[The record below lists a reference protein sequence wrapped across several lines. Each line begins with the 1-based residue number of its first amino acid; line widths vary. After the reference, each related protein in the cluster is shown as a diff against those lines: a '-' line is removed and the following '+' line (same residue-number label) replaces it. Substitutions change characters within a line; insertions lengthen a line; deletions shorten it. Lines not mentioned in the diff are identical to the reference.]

1 MVPRGTKA
9 PSGSTWNTVLRKP
22 RVAVQHARPACD
34 NRGPL
39 PRPAVISLVRYA
51 ALLEPRALKLSFAAS
66 LVGRLPIGITGL
78 AILLLVQGAMGSFAF
93 GGAAAAC
100 YVAGLAAIAPAL
112 GRAIDRWGPRGML
125 LACGMVFP
133 AALSLLALQVARGG
147 APWTMLL
154 LAALAGASFPPI
166 TVSMRTY
173 LKRAL
178 ADDALLSA
186 AYSLE
191 AVLIELIF
199 IAGPLLV
206 ALFVAFFSAG
216 GAVLFAAGCGLAGT
230 LLFLASPA
238 MRSWQVAPRT
248 DHGRLGPLA
257 ERGFAR
263 LIAVILLYA
272 SAFGLM
278 EIGITAYSSELGNP
292 ALAGVLLGVMSA
304 GSALGGLAYG
314 SRGWHLPLALQFSRS
329 LAVMGVGLGLL
340 ALPWSFWWFGFWSVL
355 AGVAMAPTL
364 IIQSMLIAK
373 LAKPEHSTEAFT
385 WSTSA
390 LLSGVGIG
398 LAGGGALLERYAS
411 HAPLAAAAASALL
424 AAALSRVALDR

>member
-1 MVPRGTKA
+1 
-9 PSGSTWNTVLRKP
+9 
-22 RVAVQHARPACD
+22 
-34 NRGPL
+34 
-39 PRPAVISLVRYA
+39 VISLVRYA
-51 ALLEPRALKLSFAAS
+51 ALLEPRALKLTFAAS
-66 LVGRLPIGITGL
+66 LLGRLPIGITGL
-78 AILLLVQGAMGSFAF
+78 AILLLVQGAVDSFAF

-100 YVAGLAAIAPAL
+100 YVAGLAAVAPAL

-125 LACGMVFP
+125 LACGLVFP
-133 AALSLLALQVARGG
+133 AALSLLALQVAGGG
-147 APWTMLL
+147 APWTVLL

-178 ADDALLSA
+178 ADDAMLSA

-206 ALFVAFFSAG
+206 ALFVAFLSAG
-216 GAVLFAAGCGLAGT
+216 VAVLFAAGSGLIGT

-238 MRSWQVAPRT
+238 MRGWQIVPRT
-248 DHGRLGPLA
+248 ARGLLGPLA
-257 ERGFAR
+257 EPGFAS
-263 LIAVILLYA
+263 LIAVVLLYA
-272 SAFGLM
+272 TAFGLM
-278 EIGITAYSSELGNP
+278 EIGITAYSSELNRP

-304 GSALGGLAYG
+304 GSALGGLVYG
-314 SRGWHLPLALQFSRS
+314 SRAWHLPLTVQFSRS
-329 LAVMGVGLGLL
+329 LAVMGIGLALL
-340 ALPWSFWWFGFWSVL
+340 AMPWGLWWFGFWSLL

-373 LAKPEHSTEAFT
+373 IAKPEHSTEAFT

-398 LAGGGALLERYAS
+398 LAGGGALLEEYAS
-411 HAPLAAAAASALL
+411 QAPLAAATATALL
-424 AAALSRVALDR
+424 AAALARTALHR